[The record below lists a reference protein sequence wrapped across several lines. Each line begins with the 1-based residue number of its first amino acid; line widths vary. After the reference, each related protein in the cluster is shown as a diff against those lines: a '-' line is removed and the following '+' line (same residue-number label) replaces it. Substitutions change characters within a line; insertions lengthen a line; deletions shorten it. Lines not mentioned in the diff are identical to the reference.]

1 MWQMTDD
8 LLEQLEEVR
17 RCSEALDSRT
27 KLMVQKR
34 METLSDSWCMG
45 ECDGDALAQALSL
58 LAVNVR
64 TRIAHREN
72 MEKDCGN
79 MHALA
84 IQVMRAAASQA
95 AGNLPASDLRNISQ
109 TLFANDA
116 GCKILESAGCFKG
129 FRHQLQPFSTMD
141 LAALREGIHQFS
153 LKLQDLRGTVACPD
167 FRALTLL
174 EGPDVTTHL
183 AKMKS
188 EAAAALDVE
197 LLKCCLEKA
206 LQLPSVA
213 DMNFLG
219 LELTGS
225 LMQGLALP
233 GMHDV
238 DFVCLWSL
246 GNSGIFYRAE
256 AFAALSEAV
265 RKCEQ
270 MMGFTN
276 VREHQ
281 HLGKA
286 EGFKLHCPCPSKDAH
301 SPHGIW
307 KVCDVDLMVGAK
319 VTADV
324 KLLVPENW
332 YASLNIHKSCL
343 VSRLPDTVKMAA
355 VCLKLWKRSSLI
367 SLQDEA
373 WDSMNRD
380 ASDMMPSSFVLTLM
394 TAAVHEFLHATTTP
408 TVQLLCAGVWQL
420 LQESCSGMVPVV
432 VYTHHIAERFLG
444 LSPRGPL
451 VTIEVRSK
459 GLSVMDPLNMRSSS
473 QLGHGCCEEVWQA
486 MGFECRKELI
496 SAGFAVRSSMLP
508 LNMQEWQAHIVEL
521 EEGLERS
528 RADDAEAGYF
538 VEPNIEL
545 IRTSQNDLPST
556 DTVLPDWSDEGI
568 DGEDNSHNDSD
579 NSDSDSDHGELVL
592 RLIEQQKRRQDDLMQ
607 QSKRE
612 GVLMRAL
619 SNFVSTSEPT
629 AVLVGDVIGLER
641 VTRTHLE
648 ALKGENL
655 SMLVVH
661 MDTVTSHVAGHSE
674 ASLAKTFEMAKR
686 RAPCVLVFPFF
697 DGWIRDMKQ
706 SSHSV
711 QLRSKFADLL
721 LQLPHGLAVVASAVW
736 PCELET
742 KFSSLFGH
750 VCLWCKSRFE
760 KRWGSALEFH
770 PGRVT

>member
-1 MWQMTDD
+1 MQVAKSWKVQDASK
-8 LLEQLEEVR
+8 V
-17 RCSEALDSRT
+17 SETS
-27 KLMVQKR
+27 
-34 METLSDSWCMG
+34 S
-45 ECDGDALAQALSL
+45 
-58 LAVNVR
+58 
-64 TRIAHREN
+64 
-72 MEKDCGN
+72 
-79 MHALA
+79 
-84 IQVMRAAASQA
+84 
-95 AGNLPASDLRNISQ
+95 NL
-109 TLFANDA
+109 F
-116 GCKILESAGCFKG
+116 SA
-129 FRHQLQPFSTMD
+129 MD

-153 LKLQDLRGTVACPD
+153 LKLQHLRGTVACPD

-206 LQLPSVA
+206 LQLAIRCWYELFGPGTYRLLDARISAARDAWCRLRVPMVA
-213 DMNFLG
+213 WELG
-219 LELTGS
+219 HLFTEPKPL
-225 LMQGLALP
+225 Q
-233 GMHDV
+233 HYV
-238 DFVCLWSL
+238 KQC
-246 GNSGIFYRAE
+246 GNVSNWWVSR
-256 AFAALSEAV
+256 
-265 RKCEQ
+265 
-270 MMGFTN
+270 M

-286 EGFKLHCPCPSKDAH
+286 EGFKLHCPCPSKGCSFPAWNLESLRCWFDGWCKGDGRREAACARKLVCITQH
-301 SPHGIW
+301 SQELLGVQDCRTRSKWQPFVWSFGNGLLWFPCRMKLGILW
-307 KVCDVDLMVGAK
+307 IEMPLTWCHPPFFWRWWLPQFTSFSM
-319 VTADV
+319 
-324 KLLVPENW
+324 LRRRQL
-332 YASLNIHKSCL
+332 SSCF
-343 VSRLPDTVKMAA
+343 VQVFG
-355 VCLKLWKRSSLI
+355 SS
-367 SLQDEA
+367 
-373 WDSMNRD
+373 
-380 ASDMMPSSFVLTLM
+380 
-394 TAAVHEFLHATTTP
+394 
-408 TVQLLCAGVWQL
+408 CK
-420 LQESCSGMVPVV
+420 ESCSGIVPVV

-486 MGFECRKELI
+486 MGLECRKELI

-556 DTVLPDWSDEGI
+556 DTVWPDWSDEGI

-579 NSDSDSDHGELVL
+579 NGDSDSDNGELVL

-641 VTRTHLE
+641 VT
-648 ALKGENL
+648 
-655 SMLVVH
+655 
-661 MDTVTSHVAGHSE
+661 AGHTWRLWRARTCRCWWCIWIQWQAMLLDIVKLHWQRHS
-674 ASLAKTFEMAKR
+674 KMAKR

-697 DGWIRDMKQ
+697 DGWIRDMQQ

-736 PCELET
+736 PCGTGNKVFLP
-742 KFSSLFGH
+742 LRPCML
-750 VCLWCKSRFE
+750 VM
-760 KRWGSALEFH
+760 
-770 PGRVT
+770 